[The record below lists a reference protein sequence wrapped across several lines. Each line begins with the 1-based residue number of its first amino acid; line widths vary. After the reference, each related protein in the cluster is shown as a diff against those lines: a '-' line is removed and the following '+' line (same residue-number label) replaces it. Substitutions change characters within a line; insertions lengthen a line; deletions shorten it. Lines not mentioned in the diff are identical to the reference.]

1 MQFLRPKTSDN
12 DFKKS
17 IMLSEQATGVNRTGG
32 NIFWLLKWTLAN
44 YKIVEKPKKIRWMNY
59 KIKINLDLFFFKQV
73 EIPFFKETN
82 LNLFYFIWLKYKNK
96 RKGTLLKNIQN
107 TGRSIIFMAE
117 GFLFHWN
124 NPMYIIMK
132 WDIAITMT

>member
-1 MQFLRPKTSDN
+1 
-12 DFKKS
+12 
-17 IMLSEQATGVNRTGG
+17 
-32 NIFWLLKWTLAN
+32 
-44 YKIVEKPKKIRWMNY
+44 MNY

-96 RKGTLLKNIQN
+96 RKETLLKNIQN